1 MSHLYYAPVSGAD
14 TFAESYQLIF
24 RLSMKK
30 ILLSLGTLALFALS
44 MAAPL
49 AAATGHSASVA
60 VAPTL
65 TPDEQLFTGLIEQV
79 GAAIGKGDM
88 TALGKYMAPDYVHY
102 TPDNSTGTRAQD
114 LAYVGTWS
122 ATTVKLAGP
131 VKVTRK
137 GDMAVTVATSV
148 YTGQF
153 KGKPFKNTIQMMIA
167 WVLRDGKWQMAVVQ
181 SKVMPA

>member
-1 MSHLYYAPVSGAD
+1 MRLFFGPILLLR
-14 TFAESYQLIF
+14 LI

-30 ILLSLGTLALFALS
+30 NLLSLGTLVLLALP
-44 MAAPL
+44 MARPL
-49 AAATGHSASVA
+49 AAATDHSAP
-60 VAPTL
+60 APAASNAL

-79 GAAIGKGDM
+79 GAAITKGDM
-88 TALGKYMAPDYVHY
+88 MALGKYMASDYIHY

-122 ATTVKLAGP
+122 ATTVKLASP

-153 KGKPFKNTIQMMIA
+153 EGKPFKNTIQMMIA
-167 WVLRDGKWQMAVVQ
+167 WVLRDGHWQMAVVQ
-181 SKVMPA
+181 SKPLPA